1 MTTRTTTIKVLAALS
16 ASLLL
21 LGACSDDDTSSDD
34 AGSTTVAEAPDTTTA
49 DTATSEAPA
58 TSEEPA
64 VQWETVDAP
73 ADCQC
78 GDGSPFQYF
87 VRQANPAKVL
97 FFMEGGGAC
106 FDKGTCGPDSES
118 YKREV
123 GDGPAERGG
132 IFDFTNPAN
141 PFADWS
147 VVYVPYCTGDVH
159 IGNATTDY
167 GDGVVV
173 NHNGYIN
180 GTTAL
185 DAAAGLFPDAAQLV
199 FAGESGGSI
208 PSPLYAGLGSDLFP
222 DASITVIADGSGA
235 YPDVP
240 LVNQLIGSQWGTMNA
255 VPDWPENEGITVD
268 TWSLPG
274 LFVQAGKHAPEI
286 VFARHDYAFD
296 NTQVSFAGL
305 AGIAADDLVS
315 LIDQNEGQ
323 IEASGID
330 LWSFI
335 SPGDMHTIL
344 GKDDFY
350 THEVEGVTLLE
361 WVTALVSGASVTDV
375 HCTECTV
382 AG

>member
-34 AGSTTVAEAPDTTTA
+34 AGGTTVAEAPDTTTA

-361 WVTALVSGASVTDV
+361 WVTALVSGASVADV